1 MTYEEAHDYLE
12 NMQREMT
19 RHRNAYSDRLIEA
32 NGIAIL
38 AIEKQIKKKPL
49 NVTYDDG
56 YLECWNCPNCHI
68 QHSEEIK
75 VFCDV
80 CGQAIDWRSV
90 RHDG

>member
-1 MTYEEAHDYLE
+1 MTYNEAILRIMDHIAVHKIGQFPHYHIAEALK
-12 NMQREMT
+12 M
-19 RHRNAYSDRLIEA
+19 AIEA
-32 NGIAIL
+32 L
-38 AIEKQIKKKPL
+38 EKQIKKKPL

-56 YLECWNCPNCHI
+56 YLEYWNCPNCHI

-90 RHDG
+90 RDDG